1 MKKNIPKLTFAAKS
15 DIGLKR
21 TNNEDTSIARPGLG
35 FFSVADGM
43 GGAAAG
49 EIASRIFVD
58 TVLEVFSAFD
68 EDSEGV
74 TFERVKR
81 AFSLS
86 NERILDHAG
95 EHEAHKGMACTAELI
110 AFTHESFFVGHM
122 GDSRTYRLRY
132 GRLRQLTKDHSLV
145 QDQIE
150 HGLISERDA
159 RRNPY
164 RNVILRA
171 VGAEET
177 LALDTIKGRIEHND
191 LFLLCTDGLTNM
203 VNDPLIQE
211 VLTLGIPLDQKTE
224 RLIDLAKEAG
234 GDDNITVL
242 LIEIL

>member
-1 MKKNIPKLTFAAKS
+1 MKNNSPKLTFAGKS

-21 TNNEDTSIARPGLG
+21 QNNEDASIARPELG

-49 EIASRIFVD
+49 EIASRIYVD
-58 TVLEVFSAFD
+58 TALEVFSAP
-68 EDSEGV
+68 EEGSEEE

-86 NERILDHAG
+86 NERILEHAE
-95 EHEAHKGMACTAELI
+95 EHEARKGMACTAELI
-110 AFTHESFFVGHM
+110 AFAHESFVVGHL
-122 GDSRTYRLRY
+122 GDSRTYRLRN
-132 GRLRQLTKDHSLV
+132 GRLRRLTRDHSLV

-150 HGLISERDA
+150 HGLISEKEA
-159 RRNPY
+159 KKNPY

-177 LALDTIKGRIEHND
+177 VALDTIKGKIERND
-191 LFLLCTDGLTNM
+191 VFLICTDGLTNM
-203 VNDPLIQE
+203 VNDSLIQE
-211 VLTLGIPLDQKTE
+211 VLTLGIPLDQKAE

-234 GDDNITVL
+234 GEDNITVV